1 MLTQHIL
8 PQTQTTP
15 SSGNV
20 VAQLEDGAPFQSTM
34 VNFAYDYYTTD
45 RQLRLTLSAVQE
57 PDDTAAERVIRGVEM
72 VFSPEVTNETLVI
85 GEQKVYVTYWT
96 MWAENGQT
104 RFQTNDADTGSVSV
118 FFNHEEET
126 YRGNFTFG
134 PAGSVIQ
141 GSFSIQGRDN
151 FTL

>member
-8 PQTQTTP
+8 PQTRQTP

-20 VAQLEDGAPFQSTM
+20 VAQLEDGAPFQSNMT
-34 VNFAYDYYTTD
+34 NFAYDYYTTD
-45 RQLRLTLSAVQE
+45 RQLRLTLSAVQV
-57 PDDTAAERVIRGVEM
+57 PDTAAERVIRGIEM

-85 GEQKVYVTYWT
+85 GERKVYVTYWT

-104 RFQTNDADTGSVSV
+104 RFRTNDADNGSVSV
-118 FFNHEEET
+118 MFNHEEET
-126 YRGNFTFG
+126 YLGNFTFG